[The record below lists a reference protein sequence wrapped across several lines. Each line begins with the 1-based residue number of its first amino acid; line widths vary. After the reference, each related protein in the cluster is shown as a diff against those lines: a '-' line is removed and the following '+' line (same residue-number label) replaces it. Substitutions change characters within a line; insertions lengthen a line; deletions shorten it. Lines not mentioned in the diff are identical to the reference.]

1 MRKSL
6 VSYLF
11 FLITISYATLAN
23 SYGVHEDHP
32 YDFVVT
38 KDIYKFSEIY
48 QIKSP
53 QKDTYP
59 GSVKKSAFRIR
70 TNYDLSNKDGW
81 QATGITRII
90 SLGSLY
96 PWAKEIDIYDTRG
109 VQIGF
114 IDGNLATL
122 ESAKFTIYDYDESG
136 KSTEIGYAYANPSFD
151 RFVILSSTSN
161 PHPIAELNRN
171 IGDKTWEVS
180 VHYPEKIDDRIIR
193 IFAGFVIDYE
203 DKFLAGPDDS
213 DDSDDDYIANQ
224 SAH

>member
-1 MRKSL
+1 MRKLL
-6 VSYLF
+6 VSCLF
-11 FLITISYATLAN
+11 VLFAMSYTTLAN

-38 KDIYKFSEIY
+38 KDVYKFSEVY

-53 QKDTYP
+53 QKETYP
-59 GSVKKSAFRIR
+59 GSIKKSAFRIR

-96 PWAKEIDIYDTRG
+96 VWAKEIDIYDTRG

-122 ESAKFTIYDYDESG
+122 ESAKFTIYDYDEAG
-136 KSTEIGYAYANPSFD
+136 KATEIGFAYANPSFD
-151 RFVILSSTSN
+151 RFVILASTNN

-171 IGDKTWEVS
+171 FSDKTWNVS
-180 VHYPEKIDDRIIR
+180 VHYPEKIDDRIVR

-203 DKFLAGPDDS
+203 DKFLAPPEE
-213 DDSDDDYIANQ
+213 SDDDEFINQ
-224 SAH
+224 ATN

>member
-1 MRKSL
+1 MRQFF
-6 VSYLF
+6 VSCWFTL
-11 FLITISYATLAN
+11 LAISYAAIAN

-32 YDFVVT
+32 YDFLVK

-53 QKDTYP
+53 LKETYP

-70 TNYDLSNKDGW
+70 TNYDLSNVDGW

-90 SLGSLY
+90 SLGSVY
-96 PWAKEIDIYDTRG
+96 TWAKEIDIYDTRG

-122 ESAKFTIYDYDESG
+122 EAAKFTIYDYDEAG
-136 KSTEIGYAYANPSFD
+136 KATAIGIAYANSTFN
-151 RFVILSSTSN
+151 RFVILSTIDS
-161 PHPIAELNRN
+161 PHPIAELDRN
-171 IGDKTWEVS
+171 FNEKNWSIS

-193 IFAGFVIDYE
+193 VFAAFVTDYE
-203 DKFLAGPDDS
+203 DKFLTNT
-213 DDSDDDYIANQ
+213 DDDVFDEVV
-224 SAH
+224 S

>member
-1 MRKSL
+1 MRKLLMSC
-6 VSYLF
+6 LF
-11 FLITISYATLAN
+11 LLFALSYATYAN

-32 YDFVVT
+32 YDFIVT
-38 KDIYKFSEIY
+38 KHIYKFSEIY
-48 QIKSP
+48 QIKSL
-53 QKDTYP
+53 QRETYP

-96 PWAKEIDIYDTRG
+96 HWAKEIDIYDTRG

-122 ESAKFTIYDYDESG
+122 ESAKFTIYEYDESG
-136 KSTEIGYAYANPSFD
+136 KATEIGFAYANSSFD
-151 RFVILSSTSN
+151 RFVILPSTSN
-161 PHPIAELNRN
+161 PHPIAELHRYFY
-171 IGDKTWEVS
+171 DKNWSIT

-193 IFAGFVIDYE
+193 IFAAFVIDHE
-203 DKFLAGPDDS
+203 DKFLTNS
-213 DDSDDDYIANQ
+213 DDFKKE
-224 SAH
+224 

>member
-1 MRKSL
+1 MRKIMISFLSL
-6 VSYLF
+6 LF
-11 FLITISYATLAN
+11 ILSYASIAH

-38 KDIYKFSEIY
+38 KDVYKFSEIY

-53 QKDTYP
+53 QRETYP

-136 KSTEIGYAYANPSFD
+136 KANEIGFAYANPSFD
-151 RFVILSSTSN
+151 RFVILSSLNN

-171 IGDKTWEVS
+171 FGDKTWNVS
-180 VHYPEKIDDRIIR
+180 VHYPEQIDDRIIR
-193 IFAGFVIDYE
+193 IFAGFVIDHE
-203 DKFLAGPDDS
+203 NKFLADT
-213 DDSDDDYIANQ
+213 DDDDEMIQRPGN
-224 SAH
+224 

>member
-1 MRKSL
+1 MRK
-6 VSYLF
+6 LF
-11 FLITISYATLAN
+11 LSCVFTLFAISYATIA
-23 SYGVHEDHP
+23 SGYGVHEDHP

-38 KDIYKFSEIY
+38 KDVYKFSEIY

-53 QKDTYP
+53 QKETYP
-59 GSVKKSAFRIR
+59 GSIKKSSFRIR

-122 ESAKFTIYDYDESG
+122 ESAKFTIYDYDETG
-136 KSTEIGYAYANPSFD
+136 KATEIGYAYANPSFD
-151 RFVILSSTSN
+151 RFVILESINN

-171 IGDKTWEVS
+171 PGDKTWNVS

-193 IFAGFVIDYE
+193 IFSGFVIDYE
-203 DKFLAGPDDS
+203 DKFLAGPEDDI
-213 DDSDDDYIANQ
+213 DDISENIA
-224 SAH
+224 H